1 MGLLSKLGDVVK
13 LAKLLQGGLPWEK
26 VPTYL
31 LDQLVD
37 FGTWLA
43 KRWEVP
49 LTSKQI
55 IADVRWA
62 WEQTLKHR
70 SPE

>member
-26 VPTYL
+26 VPQYL

-37 FGTWLA
+37 MGKYLA
-43 KRWEVP
+43 KKWGVP

-55 IADVRWA
+55 IADVKWA
-62 WEQTLKHR
+62 WDQMIQHG